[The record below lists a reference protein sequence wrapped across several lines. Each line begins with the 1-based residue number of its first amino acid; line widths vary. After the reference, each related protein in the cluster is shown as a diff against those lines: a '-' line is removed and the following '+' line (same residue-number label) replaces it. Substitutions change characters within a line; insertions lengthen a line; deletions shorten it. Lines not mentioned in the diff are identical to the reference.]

1 MTDMKR
7 HLRLLAALVA
17 ILFSTTVSAQRA
29 ESLYRDGKAL
39 YDAKDYKQAF
49 PKLKAAAEK
58 GHKKAQYRVGLCYDK
73 GRGVA
78 EDDVQAVAWYQKS
91 AAQGFAKAQ
100 TQLGKSYKDA
110 EGIAKDEKKA
120 FELFMKAAKQDNAD
134 GMYQLARCYLT
145 GKGVAKDEAKAR
157 SWVRK
162 AVKDEEDG
170 ESIRADIQK
179 DAANGKEVDK
189 RLLEMIK

>member
-1 MTDMKR
+1 MDMKR
-7 HLRLLAALVA
+7 HLKLIATLAAILLSTSA
-17 ILFSTTVSAQRA
+17 IAQGT
-29 ESLYRDGKAL
+29 ESLYRQGKSL
-39 YDAKDYKQAF
+39 YDAKNYKQAF

-78 EDDVQAVAWYQKS
+78 EDDVQAVAWYRKS
-91 AAQGFAKAQ
+91 ADQGFAKAQ
-100 TQLGKSYKDA
+100 NQLGKCYKNG

-120 FELFMKAAKQDNAD
+120 VELFMKAAKQDNAD
-134 GMYQLARCYLT
+134 GMYQLAKCYLT

-162 AVKDEEDG
+162 AVRDEDDG
-170 ESIRADIQK
+170 ESIRAEIQE

>member
-1 MTDMKR
+1 MDMKR
-7 HLRLLAALVA
+7 HLKLLATLAA
-17 ILFSTTVSAQRA
+17 ILLSTSAIAQGT
-29 ESLYRDGKAL
+29 ESLYRQGKSL
-39 YDAKDYKQAF
+39 YDAKNYKQAF

-78 EDDVQAVAWYQKS
+78 EDDVQAVAWYRKS
-91 AAQGFAKAQ
+91 ADQGFAKAQ
-100 TQLGKSYKDA
+100 NQLGKCYKNG

-120 FELFMKAAKQDNAD
+120 ADLFMKAARQENAD
-134 GMYQLARCYLT
+134 GMYQLAKCYLT
-145 GKGVAKDEAKAR
+145 GTGVAKDEAKAR

-170 ESIRADIQK
+170 DEIRADIQK
-179 DAANGKEVDK
+179 DAANGKPTAK
-189 RLLEMIK
+189 RLLEMIR

>member
-1 MTDMKR
+1 MDMKR
-7 HLRLLAALVA
+7 HLKLIATLAAILLSTSA
-17 ILFSTTVSAQRA
+17 IAQGT
-29 ESLYRDGKAL
+29 ESLYRQGKSL
-39 YDAKDYKQAF
+39 YDAKNYKQAF

-78 EDDVQAVAWYQKS
+78 EDDAQAVAWYQKS
-91 AAQGFAKAQ
+91 AAQDYAKAQ
-100 TQLGKSYKDA
+100 YQLGKCYKNG

-120 FELFMKAAKQDNAD
+120 ADLFMKAARQENAD
-134 GMYQLARCYLT
+134 GMYQLAKCYLT
-145 GKGVAKDEAKAR
+145 GTGVAKDEAKAR

-170 ESIRADIQK
+170 DVIRADIQK
-179 DAANGKEVDK
+179 DAANGKPTAK
-189 RLLEMIK
+189 RLLEMIR